1 MFINKDFLKSECE
14 KISVSL
20 DEQMLERFDIFA
32 SLLVECNKKMNLTGI
47 TEPDEIVIKHFVDSV
62 VLLKYAEIPQESS
75 MIDVGTGAG
84 FPSIPLMIVRDDIR
98 FTLLDS
104 LQKRLTFLDAVL
116 QETGMSA
123 DLVHARAEDAAKEK
137 ELREKFDFACARAVA
152 PMNVLSELCLPFVK
166 ENGSFLAMKGAQG
179 EEKLALAEKAIDL
192 LGGKCVKADTFTIEG
207 CGVRNIFNIKKISQT
222 PPKYPRS
229 AAKISK
235 KPL

>member
-32 SLLVECNKKMNLTGI
+32 SLLVEWNKKMNLTGI

-62 VLLKYAEIPQESS
+62 VLLKYAEIPQGSS

-104 LQKRLTFLDAVL
+104 LQKRLTFLDAVF

-137 ELREKFDFACARAVA
+137 
-152 PMNVLSELCLPFVK
+152 
-166 ENGSFLAMKGAQG
+166 
-179 EEKLALAEKAIDL
+179 
-192 LGGKCVKADTFTIEG
+192 
-207 CGVRNIFNIKKISQT
+207 
-222 PPKYPRS
+222 
-229 AAKISK
+229 
-235 KPL
+235 